1 MKPFEIKFKHISEI
15 RHGSPYN
22 LVELTHT
29 AYKNLNLKSHNDWQ
43 DKQSWTSKGDYV
55 ALVKWDFVNSD
66 PGFIVILLDTNSGE
80 MTESRR
86 VQGCCDKI
94 ILGDDLCV
102 NYQTFTLISDNN
114 EEKKYGLKEGK
125 SIFEIN

>member
-1 MKPFEIKFKHISEI
+1 MKPFEIKYKHISEI
-15 RHGSPYN
+15 RHGSPYS

-29 AYKNLNLKSHNDWQ
+29 AYKNINLKAHNDWQ
-43 DKQSWTSKGDYV
+43 DKQSWTQNGDYV

-80 MTESRR
+80 MTESSR

-94 ILGDDLCV
+94 ILGNDLCV
-102 NYQTFTLISDNN
+102 SYQAFTLISENN

-125 SIFEIN
+125 IKIK